1 MTNDMSTEVLVR
13 ARISADGRTLRV
25 APGVELKVDG
35 DMIAT
40 DLPPEM
46 NGEVF
51 AAIMLFA
58 TENDRQE
65 FAELFA
71 GDEAVHVREI

>member
-1 MTNDMSTEVLVR
+1 MKTEMEMDVLIR
-13 ARISADGRTLRV
+13 SRISADGRTLRV

-40 DLPPEM
+40 DLPPDM
-46 NGEVF
+46 GDEVF
-51 AAIMLFA
+51 AAVMLFA
-58 TENDRQE
+58 TEADRRE

-71 GDEAVHVREI
+71 DDEAMHVREL